1 MARTPLA
8 HRPVSWSRFGKGR
21 GGGRAEDAAAAD
33 VPGGRGRE
41 KVRAI
46 YAVEGDDLEKVLE
59 VDLEA
64 AKPASW
70 PASDG
75 K

>member
-1 MARTPLA
+1 
-8 HRPVSWSRFGKGR
+8 
-21 GGGRAEDAAAAD
+21 
-33 VPGGRGRE
+33 
-41 KVRAI
+41 VRAI